1 MGLFSRDLEFPYGHT
16 LTSPFFSMRKATH
29 VSIMVVGGKGGEG
42 EGMGIYVGAD
52 FAGWLWV
59 SHTQNADIIFIKKRY
74 IAMF

>member
-1 MGLFSRDLEFPYGHT
+1 
-16 LTSPFFSMRKATH
+16 
-29 VSIMVVGGKGGEG
+29 MVVGGKGGEG

-74 IAMF
+74 IRYVLTIPCPIFI